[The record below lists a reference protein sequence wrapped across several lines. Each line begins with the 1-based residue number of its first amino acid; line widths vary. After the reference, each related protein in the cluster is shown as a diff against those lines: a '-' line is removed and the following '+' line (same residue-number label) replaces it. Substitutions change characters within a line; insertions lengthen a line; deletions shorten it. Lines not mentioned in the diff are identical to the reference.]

1 MMYGAR
7 KSWNTLS
14 GSKVPLQGFP
24 VLTSVF
30 LWRDM
35 QPELEALLTSL
46 ERAYQH
52 EKSRSLP
59 IAEPANHVKYL
70 SIGRAVV
77 RVKVVYVVAAGD
89 LDRESIARPGHMS

>member
-46 ERAYQH
+46 ENAYQH
-52 EKSRSLP
+52 ENSRRLP
-59 IAEPANHVKYL
+59 IAEPAIDGKHG
-70 SIGRAVV
+70 SIGRVIV
-77 RVKVVYVVAAGD
+77 RVKEVYVVAAGN
-89 LDRESIARPGHMS
+89 